1 MLGTIPNP
9 RGKYR
14 KFNHLLVNFSLN
26 KITHQET
33 STAPIV
39 IQPFVKA
46 NVITGDRLCVG
57 EAILVA
63 GENNV

>member
-1 MLGTIPNP
+1 MPLDEMNILD
-9 RGKYR
+9 K
-14 KFNHLLVNFSLN
+14 
-26 KITHQET
+26 QEEDD
-33 STAPIV
+33 SSMFTAPIV

-46 NVITGDRLCVG
+46 NVITGDRLCVR